1 MNNYAPVVIP
11 TLNRHTH
18 FKCCVESL
26 ATCTNADRTDLFI
39 FLDYP
44 LKDVHWEG
52 YELIKA
58 YLPNIKGFKTV
69 NIIEREKNYGAI
81 NNFFKSLEF
90 IFNKYDRLIFL
101 KMIIFFLPIFCLLSI
116 KVWKFI
122 KKERIFFL
130 YQAINIQLY
139 HQKTMIEMSIFGRD
153 FVPGV

>member
-58 YLPNIKGFKTV
+58 YT
-69 NIIEREKNYGAI
+69 A
-81 NNFFKSLEF
+81 
-90 IFNKYDRLIFL
+90 KYKRDL
-101 KMIIFFLPIFCLLSI
+101 KRSILLSE
-116 KVWKFI
+116 
-122 KKERIFFL
+122 KKL
-130 YQAINIQLY
+130 WC
-139 HQKTMIEMSIFGRD
+139 H
-153 FVPGV
+153 